1 MNKIKFKYKSF
12 FYSILFLTFSLSV
25 NSYAQFTEFHPELEW
40 YTIKSKNV
48 SVHFHAEAERSARV
62 VAKIADEVWGPIT
75 SLYNYE
81 PDEVHF
87 VIKDIDD
94 YSNGATYFFDNKIE
108 IWTSALDF
116 DLRGTHNWLRNV
128 ISHEF
133 THMVQLQASMKFSR
147 SIPAIYFQVLNYE
160 DVRRPDI
167 LYGFP
172 NVIVSYPLA
181 GINVPAW
188 FAEGTAQYMRPEF
201 NYDSWDSHR
210 DMILRSYALD
220 QNMLTWGQMGVFGK
234 TSLGNESV
242 YNSGFALTK
251 YIAQKYGEDKLRKIS
266 EALSQIGNFTIDE
279 AFMDVLGKN
288 GEEIYDEWRNF
299 VTTDY
304 QNRSEK
310 VLSNL
315 VAGKIIADK
324 GFANFYPTYFDND
337 NKIIYI
343 SNKTSDYF
351 SQSNIYSLDLNT
363 NVETKLVD
371 NVRSTLNFL
380 PDKNII
386 IYSKLSDDNPN
397 WYNVHDIFKYDLTNQ
412 KETRLTFDKRANQPN
427 VSHNGNEIV
436 FLFERDGTTN
446 LGAVDIEGKNFR
458 QITFFQNGEQ
468 VYNPKYSP
476 DDSYIIFG
484 YSNKS
489 SRDIARVDVDGNN
502 FQILLSTEDDERN
515 PIFLDK
521 DNLIISS
528 NKTGIFNLYLYNI
541 NDKSYKQL
549 TNVIGGAF
557 MSDVNDKGD
566 IVYAGYTST
575 GYKIFSIDKS
585 DQEKMIPGNDYVWS
599 NNPPLNI
606 NKPNGDI
613 GKFDLNALK
622 NFDDTQTPSYV
633 KENYGGAFSKLSF
646 FPYIR
651 YDNYTTSNTFLQ
663 KLKPGIIVSSNDM
676 LNRYSLFAGGSINTV
691 GERDLFLN
699 FNYRN
704 KLPGLYQLGIKPELT
719 LELYNV
725 TRKSNLNVFFGADTV
740 GNTVNY
746 DFIVP
751 TDVTYNLF
759 EVDISAKQ
767 NIISRFQSLEFRF
780 IWSRYS
786 ATLSSFLLPNNA
798 LYPTTNDTYFIG
810 RNLQL
815 TYSYNSIQPS
825 VNSDINPIGLEYEL
839 KYSYEFNKFN
849 PDGKYI
855 VEGGILQ
862 PAFDNFNFSKF
873 EFNSKLHM
881 PLSEDQTLTFKAR
894 GATILGPT
902 QPDFFDSYVGG
913 LLGMRSYPFY
923 AISGN
928 EMAWINVTYRL
939 PLLTNIDSRWNQL
952 YFDKIFVSLFADIG
966 NAWDSGFPS
975 IKDFKKGAGA
985 ELRVMMNSFYIF
997 PTALFVSAA
1006 YGFDK
1011 FTTTVRDQEITYG
1024 KEWWF
1029 YGGISFGFD
1038 F

>member
-1 MNKIKFKYKSF
+1 MILIISKIKKTFLFIVF
-12 FYSILFLTFSLSV
+12 FLILFITNAL
-25 NSYAQFTEFHPELEW
+25 AQFSDFHPELEW
-40 YTIKSKNV
+40 YTIKGKHV
-48 SVHFHAEAERSARV
+48 AVHFHSEAERSARV
-62 VAKIADEVWGPIT
+62 VVKIADEIWGPLT

-108 IWTSALDF
+108 IWTSAMDF

-128 ISHEF
+128 ISHEL
-133 THMVQLQASMKFSR
+133 THMIQLQASMKFSR
-147 SIPAIYFQVLNYE
+147 SIPVIYFQALNYE

-188 FAEGTAQYMRPEF
+188 FAEGTAQYMRSEF
-201 NYDSWDSHR
+201 HYDLWDSHR

-220 QNMLTWGQMGVFGK
+220 NSMLTWGQMGVFGK

-242 YNSGFALTK
+242 YNSGFALTL

-266 EALSQIGNFTIDE
+266 KALSEIGNFTIDD
-279 AFMDVLGKN
+279 AFLDVLGKD
-288 GEEIYDEWRNF
+288 GQEIYDEWKSF
-299 VTTDY
+299 VTSDY
-304 QNRSEK
+304 KKRSEK

-315 VAGKIIADK
+315 VRGEKIADK
-324 GFANFYPTYFDND
+324 GFGNFYPIFADGGK
-337 NKIIYI
+337 KIIYI
-343 SNKTSDYF
+343 SNKTADYF
-351 SQSNIYSLDLNT
+351 SSSSIYSLNLKTRKEN
-363 NVETKLVD
+363 KLVS
-371 NVRSTLNFL
+371 NIRSTVNYI
-380 PDKNII
+380 PGKNAL
-386 IYSKLSDDNPN
+386 IYSKLQDDNPN
-397 WYNVHDIFKYDLTNQ
+397 WYNVHDLFKYDLDTK
-412 KETRLTFDKRANQPN
+412 KEKRLTYDLRANQPN
-427 VSHNGNEIV
+427 VSHDEKEIV

-476 DDSYIIFG
+476 DDTYIIFG
-484 YSNKS
+484 YSNKGG
-489 SRDIARVDVDGNN
+489 RDIAKVDIDGNN
-502 FQILLSTEDDERN
+502 FGLLISTKNDERN
-515 PIFLDK
+515 PVFLDK
-521 DNLIISS
+521 NNLIISS
-528 NKTGIFNLYLYNI
+528 DKTGIYNLYLYNL

-549 TNVIGGAF
+549 TNGIGGAF
-557 MSDVNDKGD
+557 MPDVNEAGD
-566 IVYAGYTST
+566 IVYAGYTSL
-575 GYKIFSIDKS
+575 GYKIFKIDRS
-585 DQEKMIPGNDYVWS
+585 EQEKILKGNDYVWL
-599 NNPPLNI
+599 NNPPLNY

-613 GKFDLNALK
+613 DKFDLNALK
-622 NFDDTQTPSYV
+622 NYDDTQTPSYK
-633 KENYGGAFSKLSF
+633 KEKYSRAFSKLSI

-663 KLKPGIIVSSNDM
+663 KLKPGLFVVSNDM

-699 FNYRN
+699 FIYRN
-704 KLPGLYQLGIKPELT
+704 KLPGLFNLGIKPELT

-725 TRKSNLNVFFGADTV
+725 TRKSDLNVFFGADTV
-740 GNTVNY
+740 GNIVNY

-759 EVDISAKQ
+759 EVDIAAKQ
-767 NIISRFQSLEFRF
+767 KIFSRFQSLEFRF

-810 RNLQL
+810 RNLQV
-815 TYSYNSIQPS
+815 TYNYNHIQPG
-825 VNSDINPIGLEYEL
+825 VNSDINPIGLQYEI
-839 KYSYEFNKFN
+839 KYNYEFNKFN
-849 PDGKYI
+849 PEGNYV
-855 VEGGILQ
+855 VEGGLLQ
-862 PAFDNFNFSKF
+862 PAFENFNFSKF
-873 EFNSKLHM
+873 EFNSKLHI
-881 PLSEDQTLTFKAR
+881 PLSGNQTVTIRTRAV
-894 GATILGPT
+894 TILGT
-902 QPDFFDSYVGG
+902 TRPDFFDSYIGG
-913 LLGMRSYPFY
+913 LIGMRAYPFY

-928 EMAWINVTYRL
+928 ELAWINVTYRL
-939 PLLTNIDSRWNQL
+939 PLLTDIDKRWNQI
-952 YFDKIFVSLFADIG
+952 YFDKIFVSVFADVG
-966 NAWDSGFPS
+966 NAWNGGLPTLSS
-975 IKDFKKGAGA
+975 FKKGVGA

-1011 FTTTVRDQEITYG
+1011 FTNTIRGQQITYG
-1024 KEWWF
+1024 KEWRF